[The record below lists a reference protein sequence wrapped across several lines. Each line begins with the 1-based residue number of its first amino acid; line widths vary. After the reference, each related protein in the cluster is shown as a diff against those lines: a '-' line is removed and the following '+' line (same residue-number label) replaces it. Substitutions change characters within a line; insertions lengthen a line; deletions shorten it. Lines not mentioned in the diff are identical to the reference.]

1 MLESAQQDHKLELD
15 QHSAVI
21 AELQTK
27 ISAARHTPPQRLP
40 PRLLLCVA
48 SCCGDLCAYG

>member
-1 MLESAQQDHKLELD
+1 MLERAQQDHKLELD